1 MSKFT
6 GVLTRTGAALI
17 ANAVA
22 LGTRLEITH
31 IAVGDGGGTLPYP
44 DAAQTA
50 LVNEKKRGPINS
62 ASIDPAEPSVII
74 LKQVI
79 PPQEGGF
86 WIREVGAFD
95 KDGNL
100 IAVANTPETY
110 KAALSE
116 GSGGEMVIRMDVLV
130 SDTSAVTLKVEP
142 STVLATR
149 EYVDEKIREY
159 EQTHTLPEATLEK
172 KGIAQLSNE
181 TNSDS
186 EQLAATPKAVK
197 IAMDNADKRLRKDQ
211 NGADIP
217 DKARFRRE
225 IGLGKLATQDS
236 VQSASTTKAGVVQLN
251 SSVNSSSDE
260 QAATPVAVK
269 KAYDLANK
277 ALPKSGGT
285 IDGQLTVNGLATFK
299 RRITCESS
307 LDVASFVDIGQ
318 SRFADN
324 GDIRGSA
331 WGGGWLSSK
340 ISALNYTLAG
350 AGMGAMVKVPMV
362 QDIYNVPAGGVMVGL
377 GLRGGGVT
385 DIYYR
390 PLMVRS
396 ASTGWV
402 VVGYV

>member
-6 GVLTRTGAALI
+6 GVLTRAGAALI

-22 LGTRLEITH
+22 MGNRLEITH
-31 IAVGDGGGTLPYP
+31 IAVGDGGGTLPQP
-44 DAAQTA
+44 DAGQAA
-50 LVNEKKRGPINS
+50 LVNEKRRGPINS

-79 PPQEGGF
+79 PPQDGGF

-95 KDGNL
+95 SDGNL
-100 IAVANTPETY
+100 IAVANTPEVY

-116 GSGGEMVIRMDVLV
+116 GSSGEMVIRMDVLV
-130 SDTSAVTLKVEP
+130 SDTSAVTLKVDP
-142 STVLATR
+142 SVVLATR
-149 EYVDEKIREY
+149 EYVDEKLREY
-159 EQTHTLPEATLEK
+159 EQTHTLPEATLK
-172 KGIAQLSNE
+172 QKGIAQLSNA

-186 EQLAATPKAVK
+186 EQFAATPKAVK
-197 IAMDNADKRLRKDQ
+197 AAMDNADARLRKDK

-225 IGLGKLATQDS
+225 LGLGKLATQDS
-236 VQSASTTKAGVVQLN
+236 VPAATTGRAGIVQLS
-251 SSVNSSSDE
+251 SSVSSTSNA
-260 QAATPVAVK
+260 QAATSEAVK
-269 KAYDLANK
+269 KTYDLAYK

-285 IDGQLTVNGLATFK
+285 VDGQLTVQGLVTFK
-299 RRITCESS
+299 GRVTCESALS
-307 LDVASFVDIGQ
+307 VASFIDIGQ
-318 SRFADN
+318 ARYADN

-340 ISALNYTLAG
+340 ISLLLAG
-350 AGMGAMVKVPMV
+350 VGMGAMVKVPMV
-362 QDIYNVPAGGVMVGL
+362 QGIYNVPAGGVMVGL
-377 GLRGGGVT
+377 GLSGGMVT

-396 ASTGWV
+396 SSTGWV